1 MLGSLVLIHPDNM
14 VYLKNIDIFG
24 GTMANIGEAQM
35 SRLINMCYLTLESVI
50 YCPARTKNGG
60 LVRPGYDQGKRDDKL
75 TFNQLTELVM
85 NLFLFENDTEL
96 WSHVKFG
103 WITPNLERLVYRID
117 SEEKLPKSF
126 EAFKPLFDLHP
137 KLEKIEFVVYLLS
150 NAYTKLNLVAPY
162 KVLSK

>member
-1 MLGSLVLIHPDNM
+1 MSGSLVLIHPNNM
-14 VYLKNIDIFG
+14 IGLKDINVFG
-24 GTMANIGEAQM
+24 GTMANIGESQM
-35 SRLINMCYLTLESVI
+35 SELINMCHFTLESVI

-60 LVRPGYDQGKRDDKL
+60 LVRPGYHRGKRDETL

-85 NLFLFENDTEL
+85 NLFLFQNDTEL
-96 WSHVKFG
+96 WSHVRFG

-137 KLEKIEFVVYLLS
+137 KLEKIEFIVYLLS
-150 NAYTKLNLVAPY
+150 NTYTKLSLVVPF